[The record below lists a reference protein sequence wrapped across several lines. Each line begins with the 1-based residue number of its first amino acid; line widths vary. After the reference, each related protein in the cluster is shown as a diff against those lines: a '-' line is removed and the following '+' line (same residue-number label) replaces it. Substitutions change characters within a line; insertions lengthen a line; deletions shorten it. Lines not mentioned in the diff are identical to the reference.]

1 MQFNYLNLLTFEM
14 PQTNSKTTNNSVIAL
29 FYITLDYYIYVKRLK
44 CISLPNDMKATHCK
58 LLTPI
63 PYLNLN

>member
-1 MQFNYLNLLTFEM
+1 MRFNYLNLLTFEM
-14 PQTNSKTTNNSVIAL
+14 TQTNSKTTNNAVIAL
-29 FYITLDYYIYVKRLK
+29 FYITLDYIIYVKHLK
-44 CISLPNDMKATHCK
+44 CISLPNAMKATHCK

>member
-1 MQFNYLNLLTFEM
+1 M
-14 PQTNSKTTNNSVIAL
+14 PQTTSKTTNNPVIAL